1 MAKIRIHELAKELE
15 KQSKDI
21 LGFLQ
26 EKGVEAKSASS
37 SIEEDMAETVR
48 EAFGKGGAKAETVKE
63 KTVKEEAPAKAA
75 PAAEKQEKE
84 EAKAEEE
91 QMLKTV
97 LNGIPDKDQNEEY
110 FNIVMQAEPIQ
121 IIKSGD
127 NLQGSADSTTMQK
140 ILPFFAG
147 ILIVTV
153 IFTYIK
159 RRKKQ

>member
-1 MAKIRIHELAKELE
+1 MD
-15 KQSKDI
+15 KDI
-21 LGFLQ
+21 QL
-26 EKGVEAKSASS
+26 
-37 SIEEDMAETVR
+37 
-48 EAFGKGGAKAETVKE
+48 
-63 KTVKEEAPAKAA
+63 KEEALTQDDNFSTALGDRFSYHVFSDEFIAS
-75 PAAEKQEKE
+75 EKQEKE

-159 RRKKQ
+159 KKKKQ